1 MAEVGSFVPASV
13 LCTVSVARY
22 ILYALSSAISL
33 VFCLPTDAAVEPKS
47 HPALLTKKQMGEEEE
62 RLTTELQLMS
72 SQRNEL
78 QGCLS
83 LISEGTVDNRPY
95 YKSNNSYEELKLDH
109 TEIMSEL
116 NTLEIDFTKA
126 SKKFS
131 ELRKETI
138 FYPGYRRRLAGTYY
152 AECVSSGLHSQL
164 LMEKTQLKKKVVI
177 LKQEKKKLLDD
188 WALLKHHL
196 KDMNVICND
205 QEEKTSDLK
214 TQQQEEFKRLEESL
228 QFLQKQKEMVTQEK
242 DLAEKLQH
250 DFEVSQ
256 MRFKNLQAELEQA
269 TAQDENQLRK
279 ELVQQEPSV
288 APHSQQ
294 LLNSGDVFSSS
305 SLASFV

>member
-1 MAEVGSFVPASV
+1 M
-13 LCTVSVARY
+13 
-22 ILYALSSAISL
+22 
-33 VFCLPTDAAVEPKS
+33 EPKS
-47 HPALLTKKQMGEEEE
+47 HPMLLTKKQMAEKVE
-62 RLTTELQLMS
+62 RLTTELQLIT

-78 QGCLS
+78 LDHLS

-95 YKSNNSYEELKLDH
+95 HKSNNSYEGLKLDH

-116 NTLEIDFTKA
+116 NTLEIDFTEA
-126 SKKFS
+126 TKKFS

-138 FYPGYRRRLAGTYY
+138 FYH
-152 AECVSSGLHSQL
+152 GLHSRL

-188 WALLKHHL
+188 WALLKRHL
-196 KDMNVICND
+196 EDINVIYND
-205 QEEKTSDLK
+205 QEENTSDLK

-269 TAQDENQLRK
+269 TAQNENQLQK
-279 ELVQQEPSV
+279 ELVQQEPPV

-294 LLNSGDVFSSS
+294 LLNSGDTFSSPN
-305 SLASFV
+305 LVSFV